1 MARTAIIVL
10 AAVFLSFLAI
20 AVIYGIKTRR
30 LARVLGPVSFP
41 FQGQAWRQFH
51 GILFTSPLLPIAAL
65 ARDLDIAIV
74 VAVSA
79 LAVLCFM
86 IAFRDISFGR
96 LSGIHKTGFVW
107 NGTVVMFDEVASV
120 DRSDPAAL
128 LVVLK
133 SGVQHTIVP
142 QDSGV
147 LVAILTALGDAL

>member
-1 MARTAIIVL
+1 MVRTAIVIL
-10 AAVFLSFLAI
+10 SAVFLAYLAI
-20 AVIYGIKTRR
+20 AVSYGIKTKR
-30 LARVLGPVSFP
+30 LSRVLGPVSFP
-41 FQGQAWRQFH
+41 FEGQSWRQFH

-74 VAVSA
+74 VAVSV
-79 LAVLCFM
+79 LAVLCFL

-107 NGTVVMFDEVASV
+107 NGTVVMFDEVAAV

-133 SGVQHTIVP
+133 NGTQHTIVP

>member
-10 AAVFLSFLAI
+10 SAVFLSFLAI
-20 AVIYGIKTRR
+20 AVSYGIRTSR

-41 FQGQAWRQFH
+41 FPGQSLRQFH
-51 GILFTSPLLPIAAL
+51 GILLTCPLLPIAAL

-74 VAVSA
+74 VAVSV
-79 LAVLCFM
+79 LSVLCFM
-86 IAFRDISFGR
+86 IALRDIAFGR

-107 NGTVVMFDEVASV
+107 NGTVVMFDEVSAV

-128 LVVLK
+128 IVHLK
-133 SGVQHTIVP
+133 NGLRRTIVP